1 MKISSIKERRIKI
14 GKIKNIKSRKSGHSS
29 NNNVIINNNQKIEEN
44 LKNDKK
50 PLNDNYFNN
59 KNTVE
64 ADIPAKKN
72 IIKINENKIPANN
85 EKDNILSLLPKVKIM
100 DVTNPRE
107 EKLNDKEL
115 IERHKML
122 IKLYNI
128 EKEVE
133 EDENETE
140 ADEEKLKTED
150 VNACTKDF
158 NVVIVNIFFKK
169 RIITN
174 KQILILLKGKFL

>member
-1 MKISSIKERRIKI
+1 
-14 GKIKNIKSRKSGHSS
+14 
-29 NNNVIINNNQKIEEN
+29 
-44 LKNDKK
+44 
-50 PLNDNYFNN
+50 
-59 KNTVE
+59 
-64 ADIPAKKN
+64 
-72 IIKINENKIPANN
+72 
-85 EKDNILSLLPKVKIM
+85 
-100 DVTNPRE
+100 
-107 EKLNDKEL
+107 
-115 IERHKML
+115 ML